1 MKVVDFNEND
11 FREDDIFAGEHKS
24 VLFAI
29 NQVIIIHAVRE
40 AEFKKQKE
48 DDNETPKAEV
58 AFSIEGEQDIMV
70 FFTGSEWLRK
80 VLFNEKTTFPF
91 RCIIK
96 IVRMGN
102 LLSFRFTNPSTEITK
117 EDIENMELFRLKQ
130 GRNFVN
136 RM

>member
-1 MKVVDFNEND
+1 MVDFDETKFKD
-11 FREDDIFAGEHKS
+11 SDLFAGEHKS

-91 RCIIK
+91 RAIIK
-96 IVRMGN
+96 VVKKGN
-102 LLSFRFTNPSTEITK
+102 FFSFEFTSPSSEVTEK
-117 EDIENMELFRLKQ
+117 DEENLKLFRLRQ
-130 GRNFVN
+130 DN
-136 RM
+136 RYVSRM

>member
-1 MKVVDFNEND
+1 MMDIRDFDEGQFYN
-11 FREDDIFAGEHKS
+11 DDIFSGEHKS
-24 VLFAI
+24 VLFTV
-29 NQVIIIHAVRE
+29 NKVIIIHAARE
-40 AEFKKQKE
+40 AELSQEEGK
-48 DDNETPKAEV
+48 DKAEV
-58 AFSIEGEQDIMV
+58 AFSVDGEDEVLV